1 MSEGI
6 RFPTSFARVV
16 DNFEIE
22 MGEVLSLLSLSSV
35 QGFCRHEILQVL
47 VVTQNLDRVH
57 CTF

>member
-22 MGEVLSLLSLSSV
+22 MGEVLSPLSLLSV
-35 QGFCRHEILQVL
+35 QEFCRHEILQVF
-47 VVTQNLDRVH
+47 VVTQNLDGVQ